1 VSHARTTA
9 TATTATA
16 TTTTMTM
23 TMTRTTVAAMG
34 LAALLLV
41 PVSAHAA
48 PALAHA
54 ASADRVYSLVEE
66 QRLDE
71 AARELEPLLRLRPHD
86 GEVAFAEGDLLFHRG
101 QYGRAAERFGEAA
114 GKLRGESGAEAGRMR
129 DLANATLAATRD
141 DVVVRGQHFVVSHAA
156 GKDALL
162 APYALAAL
170 EKAYAALGDDF
181 GWRPSEPVRVEIYPE
196 VADLARV
203 STLTLK
209 EIETSGTIALCKYNR
224 LMIVSPRALIAGY
237 PWLDT
242 LTHEYTHY
250 VVTRVSRNGV
260 PIWLHEGL
268 AKFEERRW
276 RGPSGGGL
284 TPVMEHLLATGLLR
298 KHLITFAQMHP
309 SMAKLPSQE
318 DTALAFAEVYTV
330 VEYLHEKSGWPG
342 VRALIGKLRDGKPL
356 DDLERD
362 WRAWLRGRKL
372 RTHPGLLPAET
383 ELRFRKAGSKPTEAS
398 EDDSARI
405 GEERARKWARLGGLL
420 RARHRLQA
428 AAVEYEKAQ
437 AIVGAGHPSVANKLA
452 RTYLELGEPGRA
464 IAAAEAELELYPD
477 QAAPNATLGDAWVQK
492 GDAAKAQPFYLQ
504 ALAINPFDPSVHCGL
519 AKTFTQTGDARADAE
534 TRACQAL
541 R

>member
-1 VSHARTTA
+1 VRRLWLCAL
-9 TATTATA
+9 
-16 TTTTMTM
+16 
-23 TMTRTTVAAMG
+23 VLWPG
-34 LAALLLV
+34 LAQ
-41 PVSAHAA
+41 
-48 PALAHA
+48 A
-54 ASADRVYSLVEE
+54 ASAERVYQLVEE
-66 QRLDE
+66 QRIDD
-71 AARELEPLLRLRPHD
+71 AQRELEPLLRARPHD
-86 GEVAFAEGDLLFHRG
+86 GEVAFAEGDLLLHRG
-101 QYGRAAERFGEAA
+101 QYARAAERLGEAA
-114 GKLRGESGAEAGRMR
+114 GKLRGDAGAEAARLR
-129 DLANATLAATRD
+129 DLAQATAEATRD
-141 DVVVRGQHFVVSHAA
+141 DVAARGQHFVVYHSV

-170 EKAYAALGDDF
+170 ERAYQALGDDF
-181 GWRPSEPVRVEIYPE
+181 GWRPTEPVRVEIYPE

-209 EIETSGTIALCKYNR
+209 EIETSGTIALCKFNR

-250 VVTRVSRNGV
+250 VVTRVSHNSV

-284 TPVMEHLLATGLLR
+284 TPVMEHLLATGLSH
-298 KHLITFAQMHP
+298 KHLISFAAMHP

-330 VEYLHEKSGWPG
+330 IEYLHERSGWAG
-342 VRALIGKLRDGKPL
+342 VRALIARMRDGKPL
-356 DDLERD
+356 DDFERD
-362 WRAWLRGRKL
+362 WRAWLHTRKL
-372 RTHPGLLPAET
+372 HAHPGLLPAET
-383 ELRFRKAGSKPTEAS
+383 ELRFRKSGAKSTEAS
-398 EDDSARI
+398 DDDSARI
-405 GEERARKWARLGGLL
+405 GEERARRFARLGGLL

-428 AAVEYEKAQ
+428 AALEYEKAQ

-464 IAAAEAELELYPD
+464 IATAEAELELYPD
-477 QAAPNATLGDAWVQK
+477 QAAPNATLGEAWLQK
-492 GDAAKAQPFYLQ
+492 GDLPRAQPYWLQ
-504 ALAINPFDPSVHCGL
+504 ALAINPFDPTVHCGL
-519 AKTFTQTGDARADAE
+519 ARTFAHAHDARADE
-534 TRACQAL
+534 EQRACQEL